1 MIRIAPRPSRK
12 SDEVDPFY
20 PQLGLPLTARP
31 RDVIKAAAK
40 AMHPWLR
47 RQRSLRLSRR
57 RFYRDLLNSHEAARE
72 ATADF

>member
-1 MIRIAPRPSRK
+1 M
-12 SDEVDPFY
+12 DPFY
-20 PQLGLPLTARP
+20 PKLGLPLTARP

-57 RFYRDLLNSHEAARE
+57 RFYRDMLNSHDAAQEGARVSRP
-72 ATADF
+72 